1 MSDHLTPVQ
10 VCERLIGPLPE
21 LERIAGYR
29 PKGGYAWLRSSGVRA
44 PGDFPSTALQK
55 LLLAHSD
62 RLRLGLTA
70 DHLIR
75 GATSAEIEA
84 ILATRETATAPVIV
98 EAAE

>member
-10 VCERLIGPLPE
+10 VCERLIGPLPV

-29 PKGGYAWLRSSGVRA
+29 PKAGYGWLRSAAGRA

-55 LLLAHSD
+55 RMLAYSNQHD
-62 RLRLGLTA
+62 LGLTA
-70 DHLIR
+70 DHLVF
-75 GATSAEIEA
+75 GAEASEIEA
-84 ILATRETATAPVIV
+84 ILAARGTARI